1 LVHKSISFPQFF
13 PTRITVFLLKS
24 LFAAF
29 VKNLFKKY
37 LPVIR
42 FLLLFLGTYGV
53 LTALYIVYVSL
64 SQGADNTPDFITQLV
79 SVQAESVLAVLGYEP
94 SLQVD
99 PRLPMMRIILLDTY
113 VGNIN
118 EGCNAMSVMILFVSF
133 IVAFAQK
140 LNKTLRYILGGLA
153 LIYATN
159 IIRIVILSIALY
171 QCPESSDFLHDIVF
185 PGIIYGMVFLL
196 WLFWVRAISKA
207 TDEESI

>member
-1 LVHKSISFPQFF
+1 M
-13 PTRITVFLLKS
+13 
-24 LFAAF
+24 
-29 VKNLFKKY
+29 
-37 LPVIR
+37 IR

-53 LTALYIVYVSL
+53 LTAFYILYISL

-79 SVQAESVLAVLGYEP
+79 SVQAEAVLAALGYEP

-99 PRLPMMRIILLDTY
+99 PQLPMMRIILLETY

-140 LNKTLRYILGGLA
+140 FKKTLLYMLGGLA

-159 IIRIVILSIALY
+159 IIRIVLLSIALY
-171 QCPESSDFLHDIVF
+171 QYPESSDFLHDIVF

-207 TDEESI
+207 TDEENI